1 MHRRFFSVLS
11 GAVDRGA
18 ASHGRSA
25 GGHDPDSN
33 YGGAPSVTLGGP
45 ISDTATLRGGD
56 NPTVTITFTVF
67 RRARRL
73 DPALRDPSRAL
84 TPPYWRELTRR

>member
-33 YGGAPSVTLGGP
+33 YGGAPSVTLGVS
-45 ISDTATLRGGD
+45 ILRSAI
-56 NPTVTITFTVF
+56 P
-67 RRARRL
+67 
-73 DPALRDPSRAL
+73 
-84 TPPYWRELTRR
+84 REH